1 MNYPKIKPTHL
12 GRHAVVYL
20 RQSTMKQVHEHR
32 ESTQRQY
39 ALSQR
44 ATELGWP
51 SETVNVIDEDL
62 GQSGASAQW
71 RSGFKRLAEDVSHGR
86 VGVIFALEVSRLARS
101 SADWH
106 HLLDLCGWSDV
117 LIADETAVFAPND
130 PNDRLLLGLKGQM
143 SEAEKYWMHLRLH
156 GARFSK
162 ARRGEL
168 RFNAPTG
175 YVWDTTAQRL
185 CLDPD
190 EEVQQGVRLAFERF
204 RIDGSAGAVMA
215 YFIEHGLTLPVRRAS
230 GEIKRRRLIRSA
242 LVGILHN
249 PSYAGAYVYGRRE
262 YRTAF
267 IDGKLR
273 RGQVTRLPLK
283 SWKVCLR
290 EQHAA
295 YIDWEEFVANQEK
308 LESNRNLRIEGG
320 AARKGGALLQG
331 LVLCGRCGYRMTVQQ
346 GGMHIARYVCAAP
359 LLHGVSMKFCWS
371 VSSQKIDAQV
381 SAAFLAATQP
391 SEVDLSFAV
400 AREVEHQAGEIERQW
415 KSRLERA
422 RYEAQLAERRY
433 KAVDPD
439 NRVVARTL
447 ERDWETK
454 LRELQQLDE
463 DYQRSRQIEKVDLTD
478 TERDQVL
485 SLARDLPRVWGSAT
499 TTNVQ
504 RKNLLR
510 LLVQEITLTPVDVPQ
525 RMTRIQILWRS
536 GAVTDAAAE
545 RRRHFNPTAAPE
557 AIVAEIRMRV
567 ADGWSDRAIA
577 QDFNRRGVVSSKG
590 LAWNKQSVRGVRKR
604 RNIHSLRASPEK
616 GWPAQRPDGLLSLRG
631 LAKHFG
637 VTSRRIRHWMD
648 VGLVRPAEG
657 RGRGRPLWFALNPET
672 ERRLEEAAR
681 GTSGGRTAD
690 AGGEI

>member
-44 ATELGWP
+44 ATDLGWP
-51 SETVNVIDEDL
+51 SETVTVIDEDL
-62 GQSGASAQW
+62 GQSGTSAEW

-143 SEAEKYWMHLRLH
+143 SEAERYWMNLRLH

-162 ARRGEL
+162 ARRGDL
-168 RFNAPTG
+168 RLTAPTG
-175 YVWDTTAQRL
+175 YVWDIVGQRL
-185 CLDPD
+185 CFDPD
-190 EEVQQGVRLAFERF
+190 EEIQQGVRLVFERF
-204 RIDGSAGAVMA
+204 RIDGSTGAVMA
-215 YFIEHGLTLPVRRAS
+215 YFIEHGLTLSRRCAS
-230 GEIKRRRLIRSA
+230 DEIGHRRPICTTL
-242 LVGILHN
+242 LGILHN
-249 PSYAGAYVYGRRE
+249 PIYACAYVYGRRE
-262 YRTAF
+262 YRAAF

-273 RGQVTRLPLK
+273 RNQVTHLPLE

-290 EQHAA
+290 EHHAA
-295 YIDWEEFVANQEK
+295 YIGWEEFVANQEK
-308 LESNRNLRIEGG
+308 IESNRNLRINGG
-320 AARKGGALLQG
+320 AARKGPALLQG
-331 LVLCGRCGYRMTVQQ
+331 MVLCGRCGYRMTVQQ
-346 GGMHIARYVCAAP
+346 GGRHLARYVCPAP
-359 LLHGVSMKFCWS
+359 LLHGVSMKVCWS
-371 VSSQKIDAQV
+371 VSSRKIDAQV

-400 AREVEHQAGEIERQW
+400 AREVERQSGEIDRQW
-415 KSRLERA
+415 KARLERA

-447 ERDWETK
+447 EADWEAK
-454 LRELQQLDE
+454 LREVQQLDE

-478 TERDQVL
+478 AERAQVL
-485 SLARDLPRVWGSAT
+485 SLARDLPRVWGAAT

-536 GAVTDAAAE
+536 GAVTETTTE
-545 RRRHFNPTAAPE
+545 RRRYVGPTAAPD
-557 AIVAEIRMRV
+557 AVVAEIRMRV

-577 QDFNRRGVVSSKG
+577 EDLNQRGVSSPKG
-590 LAWNKQSVRGVRKR
+590 LTWNKQSVRGLRKR
-604 RNIHSLRASPEK
+604 RNLRSLRVTPEG
-616 GWPAQRPDGLLSLRG
+616 GWPTQKSMGLLSLRG
-631 LAKHFG
+631 LAEHFG
-637 VTSRRIRHWMD
+637 VTRRRARHWMD
-648 VGLVRPAEG
+648 TGLVRPTDHG
-657 RGRGRPLWFALNPET
+657 GRGRPLWFALDAET
-672 ERRLEEAAR
+672 EHRLAQAAR
-681 GTSGGRTAD
+681 GTSRGRTAD
-690 AGGEI
+690 AGGEK